1 MSAGFQS
8 RRAPLLLS
16 AYAFLVYA
24 FLYFPIIVLV
34 VYSFNGS
41 GVGGFPPR
49 IGLSTGTA
57 SFSRTLLCGTRSLIA
72 C

>member
-1 MSAGFQS
+1 MSGGFQS

-16 AYAFLVYA
+16 TYAFLVYA

-41 GVGGFPPR
+41 GVGGFPPAHWTFDWYR
-49 IGLSTGTA
+49 QLFIGRL
-57 SFSRTLLCGTRSLIA
+57 RCGTRSLIA
-72 C
+72 